1 MGKFS
6 KKRFSKVNIEISN
19 ICNLQCSF
27 CPEVLRAKKTMDIDL
42 FERVIQQVSPLTDQ
56 VCLHLM
62 GEPLLHPKLAEM
74 VEICS
79 KYNTRIFLVS
89 NGVLLRE
96 KHQYILKDPI
106 FRQICFSLHSY
117 PDNFGQRDPSVYLQ
131 RIFEFTDMVLQER
144 PELYINFRLWNLQD
158 VRGGSSSNIGMLQ
171 KISQH
176 YEQPLDV
183 EHFDVRRGKSIR
195 ITGRLYLHFDTE
207 FTWPSLDI
215 PILQERGTCYGLRS
229 HFGILADGTV
239 VPCCL
244 DKEGVIPLGNIAEQN
259 ILDVLEGTRAQ
270 KILKGFREGRLEEDL
285 CKRCNYIERF
295 EKKGKKQVS

>member
-1 MGKFS
+1 
-6 KKRFSKVNIEISN
+6 
-19 ICNLQCSF
+19 
-27 CPEVLRAKKTMDIDL
+27 MDIDL

-89 NGVLLRE
+89 NGVLFRE
-96 KHQYILKDPI
+96 KHQNILKAPI

-131 RIFEFTDMVLQER
+131 RIFDFTDLVLQER

-158 VRGGSSSNIGMLQ
+158 VRGTTSSNIDMLQ

-176 YEQPLDV
+176 YQKALDV

-215 PILQERGTCYGLRS
+215 PLLQERGTCYGLRS

-244 DKEGVIPLGNIAEQN
+244 DKEGVIPLGNIAKQN
-259 ILDVLEGTRAQ
+259 ILDVLEGTRAK

-295 EKKGKKQVS
+295 DKKGKKQIS